1 MHGLKTASNTAI
13 ANTIETTGDLIG
25 DKTTDKIR
33 KISKTSKQSNSEKA
47 KNDHKKKIPRE
58 RYISP
63 KKKQKLLMF

>member
-33 KISKTSKQSNSEKA
+33 KISKISKQSNSEKA
-47 KNDHKKKIPRE
+47 KN
-58 RYISP
+58 
-63 KKKQKLLMF
+63 